1 MPVKILGTKKVSPRD
16 TAYPGTSSHMMFRPV
31 STRTMASPTDTH
43 TPMDRALPMARWEM
57 EPLDTSSTCLVST
70 ATAGSALTM

>member
-1 MPVKILGTKKVSPRD
+1 
-16 TAYPGTSSHMMFRPV
+16 MFSPV
-31 STRTMASPTDTH
+31 STRTMARPTDRH
-43 TPMDRALPMARWEM
+43 TPMDRARPMAFWEM